1 LKPDDIAN
9 NKTIEIMPF
18 YRIYMKEIKQITEA
32 YQNIDFSKTRAALAT
47 VVRVEGSSYRRTGA
61 RMLVLESGEWIG
73 GISGGCLEGDALKKA
88 RLAMSQN
95 KATLITYDTTDDDPY
110 QIGVGLGC
118 NGIIDVLITPLDPEN
133 HNNAVR
139 QLQSCIDQ
147 RSPNLV
153 VTVTFLNKDTNNIN
167 LGDVFR
173 YDNETHFD
181 EIFPLKELKENL
193 ISEISVALATT
204 KSVAKEYILENGTKL
219 NLFLEVIPPAIQL
232 YVFGSNYD
240 VYPMVKVAKEL
251 GWRVVCICNPAK
263 MHASLSELADEV
275 FAKDHVPTIDNFTA
289 AISMCHDYETDY
301 RNLQM
306 LLKTNIS
313 YIGLLGPKKRTI
325 KMYDRMSDEGLS
337 LTTEQDNRI
346 YSPVGLDIGAAT
358 PEEIALSVCAEIR
371 ATFSKRD
378 GSRLRLRE
386 KPIYEN

>member
-1 LKPDDIAN
+1 
-9 NKTIEIMPF
+9 MPF

-32 YQNIDFSKTRAALAT
+32 YQKIDFSKTQAALAT

-118 NGIIDVLITPLDPEN
+118 NGIIDVLITPLDPQN
-133 HNNAVR
+133 PNNAVR

-147 RSPNLV
+147 RTPNLV
-153 VTVTFLNKDTNNIN
+153 VTVTGINKTHASIA
-167 LGDVFR
+167 LGNVFR
-173 YDNETHFD
+173 FDNEAHFT
-181 EIFPLKELKENL
+181 EIFPLPNL
-193 ISEISVALATT
+193 NESLIPAINEALETT
-204 KSVAKEYILENGTKL
+204 KSISKEYILEDGTKL
-219 NLFLEVIPPAIQL
+219 TLFLEVIPPAIQL

-240 VYPMVKVAKEL
+240 VYPMVRVAKEL
-251 GWRVVCICNPAK
+251 GWRVTSVCNPAK
-263 MHASLSELADEV
+263 MHASLSDMADAV
-275 FAKDHVPTIDNFTA
+275 VPKDHQPEIDNFTA

-306 LLKTNIS
+306 LLKTNIK

-325 KMYDRMSDEGLS
+325 KMYDRMTEEGSS
-337 LTTEQDNRI
+337 LTTEQEERI

-371 ATFSKRD
+371 AFFSGRD
-378 GSRLRLRE
+378 GNRLKFRP

>member
-1 LKPDDIAN
+1 
-9 NKTIEIMPF
+9 MPF

-32 YQNIDFSKTRAALAT
+32 YQNIDFSQTKAALAT

-95 KATLITYDTTDDDPY
+95 KAALITYDTTDDDPY

-118 NGIIDVLITPLDPEN
+118 NGIIDVLITPLDPQNE
-133 HNNAVR
+133 NNAVR

-147 RSPNLV
+147 RTPNLV
-153 VTVTFLNKDTNNIN
+153 VTVTSLNKEQANIA

-173 YDNETHFD
+173 FDNEAHFND
-181 EIFPLKELKENL
+181 IFPLNELKENL
-193 ISEISVALATT
+193 LQEIQEALNTT
-204 KSVAKEYILENGTKL
+204 KSISKEYVLAGGAKIA
-219 NLFLEVIPPAIQL
+219 LFLEVIPPTIQL

-240 VYPMVKVAKEL
+240 IYPMVRAAKEL
-251 GWRVVCICNPAK
+251 GWRVVCICNPTK
-263 MHASLSELADEV
+263 MHASLFELADSVEP
-275 FAKDHVPTIDNFTA
+275 KDSVPTIDSFTA
-289 AISMCHDYETDY
+289 AISMCHDYESDY
-301 RNLQM
+301 RNLLM
-306 LLKTNIS
+306 LLNTNIS

-325 KMYDRMSDEGLS
+325 KMYDRMNDEDIL
-337 LTTEQDNRI
+337 LTSEQENRI

-371 ATFSKRD
+371 AVFSGRN
-378 GSRLRLRE
+378 GSALKLRP

>member
-1 LKPDDIAN
+1 
-9 NKTIEIMPF
+9 
-18 YRIYMKEIKQITEA
+18 MKEIIQITEA

-118 NGIIDVLITPLDPEN
+118 NGVIDVLITPLDPN
-133 HNNAVR
+133 NPNNAVR
-139 QLQSCIDQ
+139 QLQNCIDQ
-147 RSPNLV
+147 RVPNLV
-153 VTVTFLNKDTNNIN
+153 VTVTGISKPHHDIV
-167 LGDVFR
+167 LGQVFR
-173 YDNETHFD
+173 FDNESHFD
-181 EIFPLKELKENL
+181 EIFPINELKTSL
-193 ISEISVALATT
+193 KVEIKDALNNT
-204 KSVAKEYILENGTKL
+204 KSVSREYTLENEVRIT
-219 NLFLEVIPPAIQL
+219 LFLEVIPPAIQF

-240 VYPMVKVAKEL
+240 VYPMVRVAKEL
-251 GWRVVCICNPAK
+251 GWRVICICNPAK
-263 MHASLSELADEV
+263 MHSSLTQLADAVEP
-275 FAKDHVPTIDNFTA
+275 KDYIPEIDSFTA
-289 AISMCHDYETDY
+289 AVSMCHDYETDY

-306 LLKTNIS
+306 LLKTNIK
-313 YIGLLGPKKRTI
+313 YIGLLGPKKRTL
-325 KMYDRMSDEGLS
+325 KMYGRMTDEGNAIS
-337 LTTEQDNRI
+337 VEQEECI

-371 ATFSKRD
+371 AFFSKRE
-378 GSRLRLRE
+378 GNRLKLRT

>member
-1 LKPDDIAN
+1 
-9 NKTIEIMPF
+9 MPF

-32 YQNIDFSKTRAALAT
+32 YQNIDFSKTQAALAT

-118 NGIIDVLITPLDPEN
+118 NGIIDVLITPLDPQN
-133 HNNAVR
+133 PNNAVR

-147 RSPNLV
+147 RTPNLV
-153 VTVTFLNKDTNNIN
+153 VTVTGISKAHASIA
-167 LGDVFR
+167 LGNVFR
-173 YDNETHFD
+173 FDNEAHFTG
-181 EIFPLKELKENL
+181 IFPLSQLNESLIPAIKE
-193 ISEISVALATT
+193 ALDAT
-204 KSVAKEYILENGTKL
+204 KSISKEYTLEDGTRL
-219 NLFLEVIPPAIQL
+219 TLFLEVIPPAIQL

-251 GWRVVCICNPAK
+251 GWRVISVCNPAK
-263 MHASLSELADEV
+263 MHASLSNMADAV
-275 FAKDHVPTIDNFTA
+275 VPKDHQPEIDSFTA

-306 LLKTNIS
+306 LLKTNIK

-325 KMYDRMSDEGLS
+325 KMYDRMAEEGTP
-337 LTTEQDNRI
+337 LTTKQEELI

-371 ATFSKRD
+371 AFFSGRD
-378 GSRLRLRE
+378 GNRLKFRP

>member
-1 LKPDDIAN
+1 
-9 NKTIEIMPF
+9 MPF

-32 YQNIDFSKTRAALAT
+32 YQTIDFSQTKAALAT
-47 VVRVEGSSYRRTGA
+47 VVRVVGSSYRRTGA
-61 RMLVLESGEWIG
+61 RMLVMESGEWIG

-95 KATLITYDTTDDDPY
+95 KATLITYDTTDNDPY

-118 NGIIDVLITPLDPEN
+118 NGIIDVLITPLKPDN
-133 HNNAVR
+133 SDNAVR

-147 RSPNLV
+147 RTPNLI
-153 VTVTFLNKDTNNIN
+153 VTTTSLSKEQTNIN

-173 YDNETHFD
+173 YDNEKHFD
-181 EIFPLKELKENL
+181 EIFPLSELKEDL
-193 ISEISVALATT
+193 LKEIQDSLATT
-204 KSVAKEYILENGTKL
+204 KSVSKDYILQNGVKIS
-219 NLFLEVIPPAIQL
+219 LFLEVIPPAIQL
-232 YVFGSNYD
+232 YIFGSNYD
-240 VYPMVKVAKEL
+240 IYPMVKVAKEL
-251 GWRVVCICNPAK
+251 GWRVICVCNPAK
-263 MHASLSELADEV
+263 MHASLFELADEV
-275 FAKDHVPTIDNFTA
+275 VPKDHKPTTDAFTA

-325 KMYDRMSDEGLS
+325 KMYNRMSEES
-337 LTTEQDNRI
+337 IILTNDQESRI

-371 ATFSKRD
+371 ATFSGRE
-378 GSRLRLRE
+378 GSRLKLRK

>member
-1 LKPDDIAN
+1 
-9 NKTIEIMPF
+9 MPF

-32 YQNIDFSKTRAALAT
+32 YQNIDFSKTKAALAT

-118 NGIIDVLITPLDPEN
+118 NGIIDVLITPLDPQN
-133 HNNAVR
+133 SNNAVR

-147 RSPNLV
+147 RTPNLV
-153 VTVTFLNKDTNNIN
+153 VTVTSINKAHSDIA
-167 LGDVFR
+167 LGEVFR
-173 YDNETHFD
+173 FDNDAHFD
-181 EIFPLKELKENL
+181 EIFPINALKEN
-193 ISEISVALATT
+193 IKIEIKEALNAT
-204 KSVAKEYILENGTKL
+204 KSVSKEYILENGTKL
-219 NLFLEVIPPAIQL
+219 MLFLEVIPPAIQL

-240 VYPMVKVAKEL
+240 VYPMVRVAKEL
-251 GWRVVCICNPAK
+251 GWRVICICNPTK
-263 MHASLSELADEV
+263 MHTSLSEMADAV
-275 FAKDHVPTIDNFTA
+275 VPKDYQPEIDKFTA

-301 RNLQM
+301 RNLRM
-306 LLKTNIS
+306 LLKTDIK

-325 KMYDRMSDEGLS
+325 KMYDRMAEEGLS
-337 LTTEQDNRI
+337 LTAEQEERI

-371 ATFSKRD
+371 AFFSGRD
-378 GSRLRLRE
+378 ANRLKFRT

>member
-1 LKPDDIAN
+1 
-9 NKTIEIMPF
+9 MPF

-32 YQNIDFSKTRAALAT
+32 YQNIDFSKSKAALAT

-118 NGIIDVLITPLDPEN
+118 NGIIDVLITPLDSQN
-133 HNNAVR
+133 SNNAVL

-147 RSPNLV
+147 RTPNLV
-153 VTVTFLNKDTNNIN
+153 VTVTGISKVHASIA
-167 LGDVFR
+167 LGNVFR
-173 YDNETHFD
+173 FDNEIYFTAN
-181 EIFPLKELKENL
+181 FPLSQLNESLIPAIKE
-193 ISEISVALATT
+193 ALDTT
-204 KSVAKEYILENGTKL
+204 KSVSKEYILEDGTKL
-219 NLFLEVIPPAIQL
+219 TLFLEVIPPAIQL

-251 GWRVVCICNPAK
+251 GWRVICVCNPAK
-263 MHASLSELADEV
+263 MHASLSEMADAIV
-275 FAKDHVPTIDNFTA
+275 QKDHQPEIDNFTA
-289 AISMCHDYETDY
+289 AISMCHDYESDY
-301 RNLQM
+301 RNMQM
-306 LLKTNIS
+306 LLKTDIK
-313 YIGLLGPKKRTI
+313 YIGLLGPKKRTL
-325 KMYDRMSDEGLS
+325 KMYDRMTDEGIS
-337 LTTEQDNRI
+337 LTAEQEESI
-346 YSPVGLDIGAAT
+346 FSPVGLDIGAAT

-371 ATFSKRD
+371 AFFSGRN
-378 GSRLRLRE
+378 GNRLKYRP

>member
-1 LKPDDIAN
+1 
-9 NKTIEIMPF
+9 MPF

-32 YQNIDFSKTRAALAT
+32 YQNIDFSKTKAALAT

-118 NGIIDVLITPLDPEN
+118 NGIIDVLITPLDPQN
-133 HNNAVR
+133 PNNAVR

-147 RSPNLV
+147 RTPNLV
-153 VTVTFLNKDTNNIN
+153 VTVTGINKAHESIA
-167 LGDVFR
+167 LGNVFR
-173 YDNETHFD
+173 FDNEAHFT
-181 EIFPLKELKENL
+181 EIFPLSELNESLIPAIKE
-193 ISEISVALATT
+193 ALDTT
-204 KSVAKEYILENGTKL
+204 KSVSKEYILENGTKL
-219 NLFLEVIPPAIQL
+219 TLFLEVIPPAIQL

-240 VYPMVKVAKEL
+240 VYPMVRVAKEL
-251 GWRVVCICNPAK
+251 GWRVISVCNPAK
-263 MHASLSELADEV
+263 MHASLSDMADAV
-275 FAKDHVPTIDNFTA
+275 VPKDHQPEIDNFTA

-306 LLKTNIS
+306 LLKTNIK

-325 KMYDRMSDEGLS
+325 KMYDRMAEEGTP
-337 LTTEQDNRI
+337 LTAEQEERI

-371 ATFSKRD
+371 AFFSERD
-378 GSRLRLRE
+378 GNRLKFRP

>member
-1 LKPDDIAN
+1 
-9 NKTIEIMPF
+9 MPF

-32 YQNIDFSKTRAALAT
+32 YQNIDFSKTKAALAT

-118 NGIIDVLITPLDPEN
+118 NGIIDVLITPLAPEN
-133 HNNAVR
+133 PNNAVR

-147 RSPNLV
+147 RTPNLV
-153 VTVTFLNKDTNNIN
+153 VTVTSISKAHLDIS
-167 LGDVFR
+167 LGEVFR
-173 YDNETHFD
+173 FDNDAHFD
-181 EIFPLKELKENL
+181 EIFPIDALKENL
-193 ISEISVALATT
+193 KIEIKEALNAT
-204 KSVAKEYILENGTKL
+204 KSVSKEYILENGTKL
-219 NLFLEVIPPAIQL
+219 TLFLEVIPPAIQL

-240 VYPMVKVAKEL
+240 IYPMLKVAKEL
-251 GWRVVCICNPAK
+251 GWRVICICNPAK
-263 MHASLSELADEV
+263 MHASLFELADDV
-275 FAKDHVPTIDNFTA
+275 VPKDYQPKIDVFTA

-306 LLKTNIS
+306 LLKTDIK

-325 KMYDRMSDEGLS
+325 KMYDRMTEEGITILP
-337 LTTEQDNRI
+337 EQEERI

-371 ATFSKRD
+371 AFFSGRD
-378 GSRLRLRE
+378 GNRLKFRP

>member
-1 LKPDDIAN
+1 
-9 NKTIEIMPF
+9 MPF

-32 YQNIDFSKTRAALAT
+32 YQNIDFSKTKAALAT

-118 NGIIDVLITPLDPEN
+118 NGIIDVLITPLAPEN
-133 HNNAVR
+133 PNNAVR

-147 RSPNLV
+147 RTPNLV
-153 VTVTFLNKDTNNIN
+153 VTVTSINKAHSDIA
-167 LGDVFR
+167 LGEVFR
-173 YDNETHFD
+173 FDNDAHFD
-181 EIFPLKELKENL
+181 EIFPINALKESLKT
-193 ISEISVALATT
+193 EIKEALNAT
-204 KSVAKEYILENGTKL
+204 KSVSKEYNLEDGTKL
-219 NLFLEVIPPAIQL
+219 ILFLEVIPPAIQL

-251 GWRVVCICNPAK
+251 GWRVICVCNPAK
-263 MHASLSELADEV
+263 MHASLSEMADAV
-275 FAKDHVPTIDNFTA
+275 VQKDHQPEIDNFTA

-306 LLKTNIS
+306 LLKTDIK

-325 KMYDRMSDEGLS
+325 KMYDRMTDEGTS
-337 LTTEQDNRI
+337 LTAEQEERI

-371 ATFSKRD
+371 AFFSGRD
-378 GSRLRLRE
+378 GNRLKYRP

>member
-1 LKPDDIAN
+1 
-9 NKTIEIMPF
+9 
-18 YRIYMKEIKQITEA
+18 MKEIKQITEA
-32 YQNIDFSKTRAALAT
+32 YQNIDFSKTKAALAT

-133 HNNAVR
+133 PNNAVR

-147 RSPNLV
+147 RTPNLV
-153 VTVTFLNKDTNNIN
+153 VTVTSISKAHSDIA
-167 LGDVFR
+167 LGEVFR
-173 YDNETHFD
+173 FDNDTHFD
-181 EIFPLKELKENL
+181 ETFPINALKENL
-193 ISEISVALATT
+193 KIEVKEALNAT
-204 KSVAKEYILENGTKL
+204 KSVSKEYILENGTKL
-219 NLFLEVIPPAIQL
+219 TLFLEVIPPAIQL

-240 VYPMVKVAKEL
+240 IYPMVKVAKEL

-263 MHASLSELADEV
+263 MHASLSELVDEV
-275 FAKDHVPTIDNFTA
+275 VPKDYQPNIDTFTA

-306 LLKTNIS
+306 LLKTEIK

-325 KMYDRMSDEGLS
+325 KMYDRMNEEG
-337 LTTEQDNRI
+337 TTILPEQEERI

-371 ATFSKRD
+371 AFFSGRD
-378 GSRLRLRE
+378 GNRLKFRP

>member
-1 LKPDDIAN
+1 
-9 NKTIEIMPF
+9 MPF

-32 YQNIDFSKTRAALAT
+32 YQNIDFSKTKAALAT

-73 GISGGCLEGDALKKA
+73 GISGGCLEGDALKRA

-133 HNNAVR
+133 PNNAVR

-147 RSPNLV
+147 RTPNLV
-153 VTVTFLNKDTNNIN
+153 VTVTSISKAHSDIA
-167 LGDVFR
+167 LGEVFR
-173 YDNETHFD
+173 FDNDTHFD
-181 EIFPLKELKENL
+181 ETFPINALKENL
-193 ISEISVALATT
+193 KIEVKEALNAT
-204 KSVAKEYILENGTKL
+204 KSVSKEYILENGTKL
-219 NLFLEVIPPAIQL
+219 TLFLEVIPPAIQL

-240 VYPMVKVAKEL
+240 IYPMVKVAKEL

-263 MHASLSELADEV
+263 MHASLFELVDEV
-275 FAKDHVPTIDNFTA
+275 VPKDYQPNIDTFTA

-306 LLKTNIS
+306 LLKTEIK

-325 KMYDRMSDEGLS
+325 KMYDRMNEEG
-337 LTTEQDNRI
+337 TTILPEQEERI

-371 ATFSKRD
+371 AFFSGRD
-378 GSRLRLRE
+378 GNRLKFRP